1 MALEARGAEMRDGA
15 LLLLRLLRFDARV
28 GLCTWPIA
36 SVRLLLTR
44 LAALR
49 QKMVP
54 YDTPAA
60 LQEEACA
67 ARLHSGRRPPARPP
81 AMCRARV
88 CEPAA
93 RVPSGGLAC
102 VQHIACSVSPSSCPR
117 CRPPTRPAIRLAST
131 LQSTPL
137 ALRALILDSSS
148 GPRRARAGAR
158 GLGRALRVLLH
169 EAMAHHAPR
178 AARAAP
184 AVDDRPPRHARC
196 HAAAGPQRTRAL
208 APRPPRLSPPPP
220 NCPHSSVSSSSR
232 VPRASLCRSS
242 PSPSDSLRLPPTC
255 AASRAS
261 GKGARQP

>member
-208 APRPPRLSPPPP
+208 APLRLPLTTVPTLRCPPPP
-220 NCPHSSVSSSSR
+220 CPPCFPVSLLSV
-232 VPRASLCRSS
+232 SS
-242 PSPSDSLRLPPTC
+242 PSPSDSLRLVPPP
-255 AASRAS
+255 APPGRAHAS
-261 GKGARQP
+261 PNPDP